1 MNETDREPIVAIA
14 VLAALAD
21 GTQGAD
27 EQAEIEAAAAR
38 LGLAPGARGAA
49 PAAASEQGLTALAGR
64 LSDIEA
70 RRAAWQTALAVVYAD
85 GVASGPEQRFL
96 AALRDALGLGAS
108 EAREPER
115 SADALARAPVAQL
128 PAEAGA
134 AAPSSE
140 AALDELILTQAK
152 FTGALELLPDKLA
165 NIAII
170 PLQLR
175 LVHRVGQH
183 YGRQLDAEQV
193 QDLAATLGIG
203 AAAQIVESVARKVL
217 GGLAGGLFGGVVGG
231 AAGLATGAAVTF
243 SATYALG
250 HVAKQYYAQG
260 RRLGTEDL
268 RALFAR
274 FQQEAKDLF
283 PKVEQQIQAQ
293 SKSLDVQSLLRTLR
307 GS

>member
-64 LSDIEA
+64 LSDTEA
-70 RRAAWQTALAVVYAD
+70 RRAAWQTALAVVYAV
-85 GVASGPEQRFL
+85 GVASEPEQRFL
-96 AALRDALGLGAS
+96 AALRGALGLGAS

-115 SADALARAPVAQL
+115 SADALARAPVAQI

-183 YGRQLDAEQV
+183 YGRQLDAGQV

-293 SKSLDVQSLLRTLR
+293 SKTLDVQSLLRTLR